1 LNRFLRIGIEQ
12 SNLDLLY
19 LVDLF
24 YCNQEKYG
32 TPQPAYQAIG
42 WPFTILIILGWFKQE
57 LRSFFQNL
65 KKIQA
70 GSDGIVSKSSG
81 SIDDKNLIFNRDNSL
96 GTATQLSHWHRSYVG
111 LIKKMAK
118 KPNSTGHIALE
129 HLKSS
134 GQIKLSEFQKME

>member
-1 LNRFLRIGIEQ
+1 RKIWNSSTSLSSYWMAIHD
-12 SNLDLLY
+12 SNY
-19 LVDLF
+19 TRMV
-24 YCNQEKYG
+24 
-32 TPQPAYQAIG
+32 
-42 WPFTILIILGWFKQE
+42 KQE

-70 GSDGIVSKSSG
+70 GSDGIVLESFEQQMSKTRDLFQKATISKRSG
-81 SIDDKNLIFNRDNSL
+81 SIVDKNLIFNRDNSL